1 MFDNQSAC
9 FLSLPL
15 ILFTFGLQSLEINS
29 EKKSAILFGKYE
41 FPISLLGSDSY
52 HYISNLLT
60 LREVNVQKPFILET
74 STKA

>member
-41 FPISLLGSDSY
+41 FSISLLDSDSY
-52 HYISNLLT
+52 QYLSDLLLFRST
-60 LREVNVQKPFILET
+60 NVQKPFILET